1 MKYATDYRIE
11 MCNQLTFSSASL
23 IVCGILVTYVY
34 HAWDFNRAGKILY
47 RYKECLDPGPE
58 SNNLLDR
65 FLHFLH
71 FETVLLI
78 FLSSFINIP

>member
-1 MKYATDYRIE
+1 M
-11 MCNQLTFSSASL
+11 NGS
-23 IVCGILVTYVY
+23 VTYRRAKYLVS
-34 HAWDFNRAGKILY
+34 DSVVVLIRAGKILY

>member
-1 MKYATDYRIE
+1 MSLMTQP
-11 MCNQLTFSSASL
+11 QLLTHHLELKVF
-23 IVCGILVTYVY
+23 
-34 HAWDFNRAGKILY
+34 DRAGKFLY
-47 RYKECLDPGPE
+47 RYQECLDPGPE